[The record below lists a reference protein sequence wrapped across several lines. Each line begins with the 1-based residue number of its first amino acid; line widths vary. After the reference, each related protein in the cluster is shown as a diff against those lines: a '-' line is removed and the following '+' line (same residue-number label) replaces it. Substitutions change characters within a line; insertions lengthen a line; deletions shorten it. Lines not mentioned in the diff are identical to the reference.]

1 MWTCVSKNTTS
12 VIISVCAALLHC
24 FSNPLVKGH
33 KDRMARFYNRFFIFK
48 ILISTIK
55 FPWREMLDQLTLPK
69 KKNSK
74 KCLGCFLKENKNIYK
89 ESALEVK
96 IIKSHTLLSLKRN
109 SVICFTKN
117 VTD

>member
-1 MWTCVSKNTTS
+1 
-12 VIISVCAALLHC
+12 
-24 FSNPLVKGH
+24 
-33 KDRMARFYNRFFIFK
+33 MARFYNRFFIFK

-55 FPWREMLDQLTLPK
+55 FPWREMLDQLTLPTK
-69 KKNSK
+69 IVK

-96 IIKSHTLLSLKRN
+96 IIKSHTLLFLKRN

-117 VTD
+117 APD

>member
-1 MWTCVSKNTTS
+1 MWICVSKNATS
-12 VIISVCAALLHC
+12 VIISVCVALLHC

-33 KDRMARFYNRFFIFK
+33 KDKMARFYNRFFIFK

-55 FPWREMLDQLTLPK
+55 FPWRDAGPTYTTKK
-69 KKNSK
+69 KKNST
-74 KCLGCFLKENKNIYK
+74 KCLGCFLKGNKNIYK

-96 IIKSHTLLSLKRN
+96 IIKSHTSLFLKRN